1 MRTLK
6 EPVWVS
12 PDDYLEGEKASP
24 VKHEYVAGCV
34 YAMVGTSVAHN
45 RIAGNCYVLLANKLR
60 GGPCGAVIADLKV
73 RIGDAEAF
81 YYPDVAVSCHP
92 EDLRPASYF
101 LSHPTLIIEVLSPS
115 TARIDQAEKLHNY
128 RKLDSLREYVL
139 IAQDAMRVQ
148 VHRRAGS
155 DWGSETL
162 GESDRLR
169 LDSVDLELPVA
180 ALYEGV

>member
-1 MRTLK
+1 MRSLK

-12 PDDYLEGEKASP
+12 PDDYLEGEKISP

-45 RIAGNCYVLLANKLR
+45 RIAVNCAFHLQSKLR
-60 GGPCGAVIADLKV
+60 SGPCGVFIADLKV
-73 RIGDAEAF
+73 RVGEAETF
-81 YYPDVAVSCHP
+81 YYPDVVVSCHP
-92 EDLRPASYF
+92 EDLRPDAYV
-101 LSHPTLIIEVLSPS
+101 LSHPALIIEVLSPS

-148 VHRRAGS
+148 VYRRAGS

-162 GESDRLR
+162 GEGDRLR
-169 LDSVDLELPVA
+169 LDSVDLELPVE